1 MALTLKLCEN
11 LPTRCKAILCT
22 MKSTRSLQQLLL
34 FLTCCWTLL
43 GDILVI
49 FLYLVANP
57 VKVAREEQ
65 SLNWLHRRKSYWE
78 AAAQPSHS
86 TKTLRSVPPSQRA
99 QGLPGRTSEAFKKKK
114 KKSPPT
120 TIPACWH
127 MQESIKANFHL
138 QNTVLPPLIESKG
151 GLSWP
156 PCWCHPAVDGACPD
170 K

>member
-99 QGLPGRTSEAFKKKK
+99 QGLPGKTSEGFKKKK
-114 KKSPPT
+114 KKKPPNNNPCLLT
-120 TIPACWH
+120 HARVNKSQLSSSKHCTPTADRVKGWTKLASLLMPPRCWR
-127 MQESIKANFHL
+127 S
-138 QNTVLPPLIESKG
+138 V
-151 GLSWP
+151 SW
-156 PCWCHPAVDGACPD
+156 
-170 K
+170 